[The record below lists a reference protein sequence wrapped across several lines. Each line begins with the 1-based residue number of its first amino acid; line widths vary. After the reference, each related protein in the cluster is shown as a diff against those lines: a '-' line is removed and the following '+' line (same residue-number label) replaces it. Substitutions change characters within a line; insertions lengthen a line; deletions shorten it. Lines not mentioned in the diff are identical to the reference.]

1 LRRLPGKL
9 DLVAAAFAA
18 KEPDDLAV
26 VTFCGRLDTDE
37 ASERHAGEIDFP
49 LSLLGFFRRRRP
61 LDTFANRLTL
71 SRSDRHFLRFG
82 RLATSSAGAPRILTV
97 KPIVAERRPP
107 KPEAEPETRP
117 SGAGVLAAADR
128 AARTEEDATLVQ
140 EGMRGGTAGAI
151 PAIVAPSAANE
162 PGASGVAPALE

>member
-82 RLATSSAGAPRILTV
+82 RLATSSAGAPRL
-97 KPIVAERRPP
+97 ALERR
-107 KPEAEPETRP
+107 RLGFGRRCP
-117 SGAGVLAAADR
+117 SGFRIDAELAQNAR
-128 AARTEEDATLVQ
+128 AKVFEDLRDLLLD
-140 EGMRGGTAGAI
+140 ELLDG
-151 PAIVAPSAANE
+151 
-162 PGASGVAPALE
+162 